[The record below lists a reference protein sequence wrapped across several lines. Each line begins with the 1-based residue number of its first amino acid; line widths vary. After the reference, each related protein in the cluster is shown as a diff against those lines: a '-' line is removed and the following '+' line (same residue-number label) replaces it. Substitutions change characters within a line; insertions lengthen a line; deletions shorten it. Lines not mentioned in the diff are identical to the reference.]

1 MTWVLAAVVVVLL
14 TVVALVAVG
23 RGGGLSETF
32 DDRRDVRVPEG
43 RLSGADVRRVRF
55 TTAFRGYRMSEVDA
69 LLERVAS
76 QIEAEHLRDDGRPDD
91 GLPDDA
97 QPDDAQPDDPHPEA

>member
-1 MTWVLAAVVVVLL
+1 MTWFFAALVVVLM

-23 RGGGLSETF
+23 QGGELAETF
-32 DDRRDVRVPEG
+32 DDRRDVQVPDG
-43 RLSGADVRRVRF
+43 PLSGADVRRVRF

-76 QIEAEHLRDDGRPDD
+76 QIEAEHLHDDR
-91 GLPDDA
+91 A
-97 QPDDAQPDDPHPEA
+97 DPGEEPRENPSPPEA

>member
-1 MTWVLAAVVVVLL
+1 MTWFFAALVVVLM

-23 RGGGLSETF
+23 RGGELAETF
-32 DDRRDVRVPEG
+32 DDRRDVRVPDG
-43 RLSGADVRRVRF
+43 PLSGADVRRVRF

-76 QIEAEHLRDDGRPDD
+76 QIEAEHLRGGDRGE
-91 GLPDDA
+91 
-97 QPDDAQPDDPHPEA
+97 PEPPEV

>member
-1 MTWVLAAVVVVLL
+1 MTWFFAAVVVVLL

-23 RGGGLSETF
+23 RGGELSSTF
-32 DDRRDVRVPEG
+32 DDRRDVAVPDAP
-43 RLSGADVRRVRF
+43 LSGADVRRVRF

-76 QIEAEHLRDDGRPDD
+76 QIEAEHLRDEPQDG
-91 GLPDDA
+91 DA
-97 QPDDAQPDDPHPEA
+97 TPEP

>member
-1 MTWVLAAVVVVLL
+1 MTWFFAALVVVLM

-23 RGGGLSETF
+23 RGGELAETF
-32 DDRRDVRVPEG
+32 DDRRDVRVPDG
-43 RLSGADVRRVRF
+43 PLSGADVRRVRF

-76 QIEAEHLRDDGRPDD
+76 QIEAEHLRDDDRASPGESRREKPT
-91 GLPDDA
+91 P
-97 QPDDAQPDDPHPEA
+97 PEV

>member
-1 MTWVLAAVVVVLL
+1 MTWFFAALVVVLM

-23 RGGGLSETF
+23 RGGELAETF

-43 RLSGADVRRVRF
+43 PLSGAEVRRVRF

-76 QIEAEHLRDDGRPDD
+76 QIEADHLRDSRGNPRENP
-91 GLPDDA
+91 
-97 QPDDAQPDDPHPEA
+97 PEA